1 MALLSN
7 GRSLLLL
14 LFQRQPM
21 TSSSSLRRFGGE
33 GRGALVDAD
42 PVVQQRVQRLPAKT
56 SRTSLTWSSRSENN
70 CKMICNVYVEISLEA
85 S

>member
-21 TSSSSLRRFGGE
+21 TSSSLRRFGGE

-56 SRTSLTWSSRSENN
+56 SRTSLT
-70 CKMICNVYVEISLEA
+70 
-85 S
+85 

>member
-7 GRSLLLL
+7 GRSLLLS

-21 TSSSSLRRFGGE
+21 TSSSLRRFGGE